1 MQLCLFVMDTHR
13 LPKNLSGRLILET
26 RIISPFKSICIVVT
40 VMSGFNSE
48 LYSRDYNRVSFIL
61 LVKIA
66 LMLRAFLFLVIHVQL
81 SDIKV

>member
-13 LPKNLSGRLILET
+13 LPKNLLGKLILET
-26 RIISPFKSICIVVT
+26 LRISPFKSICMVVT

-66 LMLRAFLFLVIHVQL
+66 LIASFLFLVIHVQL
-81 SDIKV
+81 PDIKV